1 MISRSSKD
9 VQRTISL
16 GTTIFFSTYPQPSF
30 VSQSNQSNVCYLSVH
45 FNAQYIFD
53 KDMFNFQDTNIEA
66 QQPSNVT
73 HAHGVQY
80 KYSGHTI
87 SFPQDINSI
96 AKFLPRQIEYLDI
109 LIVKREGSQFKHCYF
124 TVCRSHVMNALHYK
138 IQMDKYYR
146 DVKLI
151 QSQLNIFHI
160 NQHMFLIY

>member
-1 MISRSSKD
+1 MSSIL
-9 VQRTISL
+9 Q
-16 GTTIFFSTYPQPSF
+16 
-30 VSQSNQSNVCYLSVH
+30 
-45 FNAQYIFD
+45 
-53 KDMFNFQDTNIEA
+53 
-66 QQPSNVT
+66 VT
-73 HAHGVQY
+73 HDRGGKY

-124 TVCRSHVMNALHYK
+124 TVCRSRVMNALHYK

-151 QSQLNIFHI
+151 
-160 NQHMFLIY
+160 